1 MYDCFTRCF
10 FSVRVGQYNG
20 HCHLLEEAERSLH
33 DALAILQQTL
43 RHPERTL
50 GGGCAE
56 VLMAEAIENV
66 VPGIEG
72 KKALA
77 VASFAHALRQMPT
90 IIANN
95 AGLDGTELVAALR
108 AAHHHGQKQAGLD
121 M

>member
-1 MYDCFTRCF
+1 
-10 FSVRVGQYNG
+10 
-20 HCHLLEEAERSLH
+20 
-33 DALAILQQTL
+33 
-43 RHPERTL
+43 
-50 GGGCAE
+50 
-56 VLMAEAIENV
+56 MAEAIENV

-108 AAHHHGQKQAGLD
+108 AAHHHGQKRAGLD